1 MQERVRPNGSHRA
14 VRAKKTGSCRRPH
27 TEAHPWP
34 VWGALVCHHQRG
46 WAAHGAP
53 PLVALG
59 AAPMTHLQRLRT
71 PSLDLDLLGM
81 EVLQDAMIHR
91 VQVRCRLFHA
101 LSTVVGPCPGRL
113 IDVAGLSRNASL
125 HTPYHTWLLLPRLA
139 SGIVPSPLC
148 WSCANTG
155 FCTET
160 PLDVVYGVA
169 TCINLLQNRKQWQL
183 ISATG
188 GPMVLG
194 YARVSK
200 GEEQDTRMQETA

>member
-101 LSTVVGPCPGRL
+101 LSTVVGPLPWPAYRRRWALAECVL
-113 IDVAGLSRNASL
+113 A
-125 HTPYHTWLLLPRLA
+125 HTIPHLA
-139 SGIVPSPLC
+139 APP
-148 WSCANTG
+148 
-155 FCTET
+155 
-160 PLDVVYGVA
+160 
-169 TCINLLQNRKQWQL
+169 Q
-183 ISATG
+183 
-188 GPMVLG
+188 
-194 YARVSK
+194 ARVWHRAIPALLVVRKHPFVHRNTPRRCLWSSNVHK
-200 GEEQDTRMQETA
+200 L